1 MITRLAGRADS
12 ERRTRRRY
20 APRSR
25 EPVTSPVRKRSVI
38 TAQRDLT
45 HGRINPRAS
54 IPFFVVHLL
63 PLLAIFTGVS
73 ATAWILFAVTFWG
86 RMFFITA
93 GYHRYFAH
101 RAYKTSR
108 AFQLVLAVG
117 GGTAVQRGPCGGPG
131 TTGSTTASPTP
142 SMTPTPRA
150 RASGGATPV
159 GSSRTRPR
167 RCPTAP

>member
-1 MITRLAGRADS
+1 MS
-12 ERRTRRRY
+12 
-20 APRSR
+20 PSR
-25 EPVTSPVRKRSVI
+25 PPARKRSVI

-101 RAYKTSR
+101 RTYKTSR
-108 AFQLVLAVG
+108 AFQLVLAIG
-117 GGTAVQRGPCGGPG
+117 GGTTVQKGPLWWAGHHRIHHRFTDTVDDPH
-131 TTGSTTASPTP
+131 
-142 SMTPTPRA
+142 TPRKGFWWSHA
-150 RASGGATPV
+150 G